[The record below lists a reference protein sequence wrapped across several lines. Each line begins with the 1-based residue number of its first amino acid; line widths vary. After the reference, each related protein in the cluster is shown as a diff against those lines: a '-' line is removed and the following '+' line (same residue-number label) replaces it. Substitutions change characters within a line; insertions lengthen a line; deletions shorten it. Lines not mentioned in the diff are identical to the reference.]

1 MAVPPSCPSRPATAL
16 LMTSLPCLASVQ
28 MHGVLSEVLGPK
40 PDTWLVDAR
49 TPPTVFVAMD
59 KDPTM

>member
-1 MAVPPSCPSRPATAL
+1 
-16 LMTSLPCLASVQ
+16 

-40 PDTWLVDAR
+40 PDTWLVDGR
-49 TPPTVFVAMD
+49 TPPIVFIAMD